1 MTVSLEAVEQKKC
14 FTRHISPRRIVFFL
28 LFLVLLAGAWSLY
41 RGGVLNPAGIA
52 EMRAHH
58 PVLAVFA
65 FILVYAVSVL
75 ASLPS
80 LPLNLA
86 AGYFW
91 GGLTGGIYAAC
102 GSIFGGWAAFG
113 ASRLLMGQVLAARTS
128 NKWAA
133 RVAVEFDRAGWKFV
147 AFARINPIIPTGPLN
162 YLLGLTSLS
171 HAGFL
176 GASLFLLPPS
186 IVVAYIGDVL
196 RSFTA
201 TAPGVQ
207 ADMRD
212 LLIGSAC
219 ITFLV
224 FARFVTKI
232 FAKPL

>member
-1 MTVSLEAVEQKKC
+1 M
-14 FTRHISPRRIVFFL
+14 
-28 LFLVLLAGAWSLY
+28 FLVILAGAWSLY
-41 RGGVLNPAGIA
+41 RGGALNPAGIA
-52 EMRAHH
+52 QMRARY
-58 PVLAVFA
+58 PVGAVFL

-86 AGYFW
+86 AGFFW
-91 GGLTGGIYAAC
+91 GGLAGGVYAAS
-102 GSIFGGWAAFG
+102 GAILGGWAAFST
-113 ASRLLMGQVLAARTS
+113 SRLLMGQLLAGRSS

-133 RVAVEFDRAGWKFV
+133 KVAAEFDRAGWKFV

-176 GASLFLLPPS
+176 GASFFLLPPS
-186 IVVAYIGDVL
+186 IAVAYIGDVL

-201 TAPGVQ
+201 TQPGVE

-212 LLIGSAC
+212 LLIVSAC
-219 ITFLV
+219 VTLLV
-224 FARFVTKI
+224 FARFAAKI